1 MGFFRLVQSIRIYPS
16 GWPFV
21 ALLSMMGFLIG
32 SILDTPFLFMFGLM
46 ALGIYFFRIKTPIIS
61 PNHDIMMAPVSGTV
75 SHVEQINLP
84 DNLPITPKQY
94 LKIGIRC
101 GLLCSASLHAPTSIK
116 ILNKQKVKDVS
127 GRKII
132 ITAITQ
138 GIAQNKASEE
148 LLLVLSS
155 AIPRWFPE
163 CDVEIN
169 DTLSQGQVFGFLSFG
184 GQMDLYVPSHFS
196 PLRIV
201 NQTCIAGETILA
213 KEA

>member
-1 MGFFRLVQSIRIYPS
+1 MGFFKQVQSIKIYPS

-21 ALLSMMGFLIG
+21 AFLSMVGFLIG
-32 SILDTPFLFMFGLM
+32 SILNTPILFMFGLM
-46 ALGIYFFRIKTPIIS
+46 AIGVYFFRIKTPIITT
-61 PNHDIMMAPVSGTV
+61 NIDLITAPVSGKV

-84 DNLPITPKQY
+84 DNLHVTPQQY

-101 GLLCSASLHAPTSIK
+101 GLLCPTSLHAPTSIK

-127 GRKII
+127 SRKIV

-138 GIAQNKASEE
+138 SLAQNKASEE
-148 LLLVLSS
+148 LVLVFSS

-163 CDVEIN
+163 CEVEIN
-169 DTLSQGQVFGFLSFG
+169 DTLSQGQIFGFLSFG
-184 GQMDLYVPSHFS
+184 GQMNLYVPDHFS

-201 NQTCIAGETILA
+201 KQTCNAGETILA
-213 KEA
+213 RGG